1 MYGDKV
7 TDPDS
12 QRIFKTVWHGFGFP
26 RALTPY
32 TGAWL
37 LCLDGPSHPI
47 KRSIRLYKVM
57 KNLVVVVGVACC
69 CRIGTCLII

>member
-12 QRIFKTVWHGFGFP
+12 QRIFKTVWHGFG
-26 RALTPY
+26 
-32 TGAWL
+32 GL

-47 KRSIRLYKVM
+47 KRSIRFYKFILLSV
-57 KNLVVVVGVACC
+57 NHNEPLRHIVLLLFFFLF
-69 CRIGTCLII
+69 RFP